1 VSASSLSPTARRSTQ
16 INLRSM
22 PLRASESRWWVSCSL
37 DLLGPPFPHTVI
49 GGPGSNRDRNV
60 PIMSAAQINYSSQH
74 IKYAENIKYPVIV
87 AVVAIGAALLT
98 VVLFHFQNLVVET
111 VDPYGYGKIA
121 HGFVEHGF
129 TKLTRRAASL
139 YPEFIAVVYGLGGSD
154 HVIIFLQC
162 LFHAATCVLAYW
174 LGLGIYNA
182 RTGLLAGFFC
192 AFHPMLLRYV
202 PDLQMESFLTLM
214 CTLTVW
220 MTVRFHD
227 RPTVVNG
234 ILVGVVG
241 MCATLIK
248 GVMLPYLGVFGI
260 VSGVLALKRHW
271 IQRVAAVIAMFVA
284 MAVVLAPWT
293 YRNYHVTGG
302 RFVLLTPGASDS
314 FLRGYVFTRWEFAT
328 LQKPPYTDAENE
340 VNNWFR
346 QIARDAGT
354 EWEKDEVVDEE
365 NNARVAKRLI
375 MTQPLDTA
383 RKVFV
388 GLFTFWYEMT
398 SLKNSLLPGSLALI
412 ACTLAIVGLRRA
424 NREGRP
430 SWLIW
435 LPIVV
440 MNVFVALLIPLGR
453 YSVPILPCLMILA
466 AFGVDTLLNG
476 LKLASSGLAFQGRL

>member
-1 VSASSLSPTARRSTQ
+1 
-16 INLRSM
+16 
-22 PLRASESRWWVSCSL
+22 
-37 DLLGPPFPHTVI
+37 
-49 GGPGSNRDRNV
+49 
-60 PIMSAAQINYSSQH
+60 MSAAQINYSSQS
-74 IKYAENIKYPVIV
+74 IKYFENIKYALIV
-87 AVVAIGAALLT
+87 AAVAIGAALLT
-98 VVLFHFQNLVVET
+98 VLLFHFQNLVAET
-111 VDPYGYGKIA
+111 ADPYGYGEIA
-121 HGFVEHGF
+121 RGFVEHGF

-154 HVIIFLQC
+154 RIVIFLQV
-162 LFHAATCVLAYW
+162 LFHAATCVLAFW
-174 LGLGIYNA
+174 LGQHIFNA
-182 RTGLLAGFFC
+182 QTGLLAGLFC
-192 AFHPMLLRYV
+192 AVHPMLLRYV
-202 PDLQMESFLTLM
+202 PDLHMESLLTLM

-220 MTVRFHD
+220 ATVRFHD

-241 MCATLIK
+241 MFATLTK
-248 GVMLPYLGVFGI
+248 GVVLPYLGVFGI
-260 VSGVLALKRHW
+260 VSGVLALKQRS
-271 IQRVAAVIAMFVA
+271 IQRVTAVVAMFVA

-293 YRNYHVTGG
+293 YRNYQVAGG
-302 RFVLLTPGASDS
+302 RFVVLTPGASDS

-346 QIARDAGT
+346 QIASDAGT
-354 EWEKDEVVDEE
+354 EWEKDEVADEE
-365 NNARVAKRLI
+365 NNARVAKRMI
-375 MTQPLDTA
+375 TAQPLDTA

-398 SLKNSLLPGSLALI
+398 SLRNSLIPGSLALI
-412 ACTLAIVGLRRA
+412 GWALAIVGLRRA

-466 AFGVDTLLNG
+466 AFGVDTLLNR
-476 LKLASSGLAFQGRL
+476 LNLASSGLAFSGKP

>member
-1 VSASSLSPTARRSTQ
+1 
-16 INLRSM
+16 
-22 PLRASESRWWVSCSL
+22 
-37 DLLGPPFPHTVI
+37 
-49 GGPGSNRDRNV
+49 
-60 PIMSAAQINYSSQH
+60 MSAAHIDGSSQNT
-74 IKYAENIKYPVIV
+74 KYAAIIAAV
-87 AVVAIGAALLT
+87 ATAAALLT
-98 VVLFHFQNLVVET
+98 VLVFFRFQNLVPET
-111 VDPYGYGKIA
+111 GDPYGYGKIA
-121 HGFVEHGF
+121 RAFVEHGF

-139 YPEFIAVVYGLGGSD
+139 YPEFIAVIYRLGGSD
-154 HVIIFLQC
+154 QVIIFLQC
-162 LFHAATCVLAYW
+162 LFHAATCVLVFR
-174 LGLGIYNA
+174 LGLRIYNA
-182 RTGLLAGFFC
+182 RTGLLAGLFC
-192 AFHPMLLRYV
+192 ALHPMLLRYV
-202 PDLQMESFLTLM
+202 PDLHMESFLTLM

-220 MTVRFHD
+220 TTVRFHD
-227 RPTVVNG
+227 RPTIVNG

-260 VSGVLALKRHW
+260 VSGVLALKRGSM
-271 IQRVAAVIAMFVA
+271 QRVAAVVAMFIA

-293 YRNYHVTGG
+293 YRNYQVTGG
-302 RFVLLTPGASDS
+302 RFVLLTPGAADS

-354 EWEKDEVVDEE
+354 EWEQDEVVDEE

-375 MTQPLDTA
+375 TTQPLDTA

-388 GLFTFWYEMT
+388 GLFTFWYELT
-398 SLKNSLLPGSLALI
+398 SLRNSLIPGSLALI
-412 ACTLAIVGLRRA
+412 GWALAIVGLRRA

-440 MNVFVALLIPLGR
+440 MNVFVAFLIPLGR

-466 AFGVDTLLNG
+466 AFGVDTLLNRPH
-476 LKLASSGLAFQGRL
+476 LASSGLAFPGRS

>member
-1 VSASSLSPTARRSTQ
+1 
-16 INLRSM
+16 
-22 PLRASESRWWVSCSL
+22 
-37 DLLGPPFPHTVI
+37 
-49 GGPGSNRDRNV
+49 
-60 PIMSAAQINYSSQH
+60 MSAAHINWSSRH
-74 IKYAENIKYPVIV
+74 TKYALIIAAV
-87 AVVAIGAALLT
+87 ATTAALLM
-98 VVLFHFQNLVVET
+98 VLVFLHFQNLVLKT
-111 VDPYGYGKIA
+111 GDPYGYGKIA
-121 HGFVEHGF
+121 REFVEHGF

-139 YPEFIAVVYGLGGSD
+139 YPELIAVVYRLGGSD
-154 HVIIFLQC
+154 QVIVLLQC
-162 LFHAATCVLAYW
+162 LFHVATCVLVFR
-174 LGLGIYNA
+174 LGLRIYNA
-182 RTGLLAGFFC
+182 RTGLLAGLFC

-202 PDLQMESFLTLM
+202 PDLHMETLLTLM

-220 MTVRFHD
+220 TTVRFHD
-227 RPTVVNG
+227 RPTVANG

-241 MCATLIK
+241 MCATLTK
-248 GVMLPYLGVFGI
+248 GVMLPYLAVFGI
-260 VSGVLALKRHW
+260 VSGVLALKRRS
-271 IQRVAAVIAMFVA
+271 IQNVAAVVAMFLA

-293 YRNYHVTGG
+293 YRNYQVTGG

-340 VNNWFR
+340 VNAWFR

-375 MTQPLDTA
+375 VTQPLDTA

-398 SLKNSLLPGSLALI
+398 SLRNSLIPASLALI
-412 ACTLAIVGLRRA
+412 GWALAIVGLRRA
-424 NREGRP
+424 NREGRS

-453 YSVPILPCLMILA
+453 YSVPILPCLMVLA
-466 AFGVDTLLNG
+466 AFGVDTLM
-476 LKLASSGLAFQGRL
+476 KEQA

>member
-1 VSASSLSPTARRSTQ
+1 
-16 INLRSM
+16 
-22 PLRASESRWWVSCSL
+22 VSCSL
-37 DLLGPPFPHTVI
+37 DLLPPPFPHTVI
-49 GGPGSNRDRNV
+49 DGLGSKFEETGTSAL
-60 PIMSAAQINYSSQH
+60 MSAAQINYSSQH
-74 IKYAENIKYPVIV
+74 IKYLENVKYPVIIG
-87 AVVAIGAALLT
+87 AAALGAALLT
-98 VVLFHFQNLVVET
+98 VVFFHFQNLVVET

-139 YPEFIAVVYGLGGSD
+139 YPEFVAAVYKLGGSD

-162 LFHAATCVLAYW
+162 LFHAATCVLVFR
-174 LGLGIYNA
+174 LGVRTYNA
-182 RTGLLAGFFC
+182 RTGLLAGLFC

-202 PDLQMESFLTLM
+202 PDLHMESLLTLM

-220 MTVRFHD
+220 TTVRFHD

-241 MCATLIK
+241 MCATLTK
-248 GVMLPYLGVFGI
+248 GVMLPYVGVFGI
-260 VSGVLALKRHW
+260 VSGVLALKRGS
-271 IQRVAAVIAMFVA
+271 IQRVAAVVAMFIA

-293 YRNYHVTGG
+293 YRNYQVTGG

-354 EWEKDEVVDEE
+354 EWEQDEVVDEE

-375 MTQPLDTA
+375 RAQPLDTA

-398 SLKNSLLPGSLALI
+398 SLKNSLIPGALALI
-412 ACTLAIVGLRRA
+412 ACALAIVGLRRA

-466 AFGVDTLLNG
+466 AFGVDTLLN
-476 LKLASSGLAFQGRL
+476 RLNLHLVPHFLGKSRSPRPAG

>member
-1 VSASSLSPTARRSTQ
+1 
-16 INLRSM
+16 
-22 PLRASESRWWVSCSL
+22 
-37 DLLGPPFPHTVI
+37 
-49 GGPGSNRDRNV
+49 
-60 PIMSAAQINYSSQH
+60 MSAAHISYSSQH
-74 IKYAENIKYPVIV
+74 TKYAVIIAAV
-87 AVVAIGAALLT
+87 ATTAALLM
-98 VVLFHFQNLVVET
+98 VLFFFHFQNLVVNAG
-111 VDPYGYGKIA
+111 DPYGYGNIA
-121 HGFVEHGF
+121 REFVEHGF

-139 YPEFIAVVYGLGGSD
+139 YPEFIAVIYRLGGSD
-154 HVIIFLQC
+154 QVIIFLQC
-162 LFHAATCVLAYW
+162 LFHAATCVLVFR
-174 LGLGIYNA
+174 LGLRIYNA
-182 RTGLLAGFFC
+182 RTGLLAGLFC

-202 PDLQMESFLTLM
+202 PDLHMESFLTLM

-220 MTVRFHD
+220 TTVRFHD
-227 RPTVVNG
+227 RPAIANG

-241 MCATLIK
+241 MCATLTK
-248 GVMLPYLGVFGI
+248 GVILPYLGVFGI
-260 VSGVLALKRHW
+260 VSGVLALKQHS
-271 IQRVAAVIAMFVA
+271 IQRVGAVVA
-284 MAVVLAPWT
+284 MIVAMVVVLAPWT
-293 YRNYHVTGG
+293 YRNYQVTGG

-340 VNNWFR
+340 VNNWFQ
-346 QIARDAGT
+346 QIAREAGT

-375 MTQPLDTA
+375 ATEPLDTV

-398 SLKNSLLPGSLALI
+398 SLTNSLIPGSLALI
-412 ACTLAIVGLRRA
+412 GWALAIVGLRRA

-466 AFGVDTLLNG
+466 AFGVDTLLNR
-476 LKLASSGLAFQGRL
+476 LNLASSGLAFPGRS

>member
-1 VSASSLSPTARRSTQ
+1 
-16 INLRSM
+16 
-22 PLRASESRWWVSCSL
+22 
-37 DLLGPPFPHTVI
+37 
-49 GGPGSNRDRNV
+49 
-60 PIMSAAQINYSSQH
+60 MSAEPISDSNQH
-74 IKYAENIKYPVIV
+74 TKYAVIT
-87 AVVAIGAALLT
+87 AVIAAAAALLM
-98 VVLFHFQNLVVET
+98 VLAFFHFQNLVLKAG
-111 VDPYGYGKIA
+111 DPYGYGKIA
-121 HGFVEHGF
+121 REFVEHGF

-139 YPEFIAVVYGLGGSD
+139 YPEFIAVIYRLGGSD
-154 HVIIFLQC
+154 RVIVFLQV
-162 LFHAATCVLAYW
+162 LFHATTCVLVFR
-174 LGLGIYNA
+174 LGLRIYNA
-182 RTGLLAGFFC
+182 RTGLLAGLFC

-202 PDLQMESFLTLM
+202 PDLHMESFLTLM

-220 MTVRFHD
+220 TTVRFYD
-227 RPTVVNG
+227 RPSIANG

-241 MCATLIK
+241 MCATLTK
-248 GVMLPYLGVFGI
+248 GVILPYLGIFGI
-260 VSGVLALKRHW
+260 ISGVVALRQRS
-271 IQRVAAVIAMFVA
+271 IQRVAAVVAMFVA

-293 YRNYHVTGG
+293 YRNYQVTGG

-340 VNNWFR
+340 VNEWFR

-354 EWEKDEVVDEE
+354 VWEEDEVVDEQ

-375 MTQPLDTA
+375 VTQPLDTA
-383 RKVFV
+383 RKIFV

-398 SLKNSLLPGSLALI
+398 SLTNSLIPGSLAL
-412 ACTLAIVGLRRA
+412 AGWALAIIGLRRA
-424 NREGRP
+424 HREGRP

-466 AFGVDTLLNG
+466 AFGVDTLLNR
-476 LKLASSGLAFQGRL
+476 LKLGSSGRAYPGRS